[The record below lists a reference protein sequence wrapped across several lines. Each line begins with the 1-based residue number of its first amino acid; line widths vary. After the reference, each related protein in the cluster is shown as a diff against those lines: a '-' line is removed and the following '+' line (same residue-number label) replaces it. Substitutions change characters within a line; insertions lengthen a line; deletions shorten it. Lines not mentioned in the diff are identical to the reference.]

1 MDDVF
6 VIKPSQ
12 ILNVKVYSISI
23 ILTLGILYLLN
34 IDIAQN
40 IENITYGYMID
51 YKLITIDID
60 KFNTFVSYG
69 LLALIVI
76 IGLNAF
82 LFYLIVSTTEYRFY
96 SGGKR
101 LDIRKGILSQKT
113 DAIFVGNV
121 VDIDINNSLL
131 ERLFGLGTLTLYTSG
146 DLSKNTEGL
155 TPREKHRLDEINSNV
170 VMHYMSI
177 KKIKA
182 VKEFNEIKKYIQGF

>member
-101 LDIRKGILSQKT
+101 LDIRKGILSKKT